1 MKSRSLVD
9 ETGAVACRI
18 EVVKTKSSHT
28 MAKSPRSLKSTR
40 LWKRRQA
47 LSDTPDAIGDREMAL
62 KALAQGETLTN
73 AAGNSQLTVRQ
84 FSYHATK
91 AAMADAMADD
101 FALYGGDAPT
111 RRLDRSLPIR
121 TQQIALQLALDHP
134 DHGLRSIVNLCEAMN
149 ARISLSSLSRL
160 LQRAE
165 LGKAEQRLCAVETM
179 KQATAK
185 PAIWLCFAGSLQ
197 VVGDAG
203 CSHLLLAV
211 HEASGFVLGEIA
223 QSFEA
228 AALNSLVLG
237 QVQPALLA
245 KGISAFTVKTAL
257 VSSISRADFSAD
269 HDVNVSTIIPDL
281 EDERLLWAAKGVTL
295 QTGAS
300 MESFGATAA
309 AVGTL
314 SGQMQFKAQAQRRSL
329 RYFSTHDAAAEYLAT
344 CIAAW
349 NTTPHLEQPCLGFSP
364 AEVLAR
370 QSQETQ

>member
-84 FSYHATK
+84 LSYHVGK
-91 AAMADAMADD
+91 AARIEAQADD
-101 FALYGGDAPT
+101 FALYGRDAPT
-111 RRLDRSLPIR
+111 RRLDRSLPNR
-121 TQQIALQLALDHP
+121 TQQLALQLALDYP
-134 DHGLRSIVNLCEAMN
+134 SDALRAIVNRCEAMN
-149 ARISLSSLSRL
+149 ARISVSALSRL
-160 LQRAE
+160 LRRTE
-165 LGKAEQRLCAVETM
+165 LAKAEQRFRAAQM
-179 KQATAK
+179 IKQAAAK

-197 VVGDAG
+197 MVGDAG
-203 CSHLLLAV
+203 CSHLLLAI
-211 HEASGFVLGEIA
+211 HEASGFTWGEVA
-223 QSFEA
+223 QSYEA
-228 AALNSLVLG
+228 ATLSALVLG

-245 KGISAFTVKTAL
+245 QGITAFTVKTAL
-257 VSSISRADFSAD
+257 VSSISRDEIVDD
-269 HDVNVSTIIPDL
+269 HDVNVSTIMPDL
-281 EDERLLWAAKGVTL
+281 EDVRPLWAANGVTL
-295 QTGAS
+295 QSGAS
-300 MESFGATAA
+300 MEGFGATAA
-309 AVGTL
+309 AFSTL
-314 SGQMQFKAQAQRRSL
+314 SRQMQFNANAQHPSL
-329 RYFSTHDAAAEYLAT
+329 KYFSTHDAAADYRAT